1 VDRRPVPA
9 PNAAMFLFT
18 AIKHD
23 GMIND
28 ASHSSNCQE
37 ICYYYGYLTGCHMF
51 FVLSIIGG
59 SVQCSEHQDHQIQF
73 PFSSNH
79 AALLIG
85 EHTNVKTST
94 RKKENN

>member
-1 VDRRPVPA
+1 M
-9 PNAAMFLFT
+9 N
-18 AIKHD
+18 
-23 GMIND
+23 
-28 ASHSSNCQE
+28 
-37 ICYYYGYLTGCHMF
+37 YYGYLTGCHMF

-73 PFSSNH
+73 PVSSNH

-85 EHTNVKTST
+85 EHANVKTST

>member
-1 VDRRPVPA
+1 
-9 PNAAMFLFT
+9 
-18 AIKHD
+18 
-23 GMIND
+23 
-28 ASHSSNCQE
+28 
-37 ICYYYGYLTGCHMF
+37 MF